1 MSREAPGTG
10 GANSGTK
17 RLVGLPLAWAATA
30 VVVSLLQLANVIA
43 DLQTARRM
51 GVELPAWRAAADGVS
66 SAAMIILLF
75 PLLRRLGRATPP
87 WALPPLRVA
96 ALHAAG
102 WTAFALTYLLGF
114 SLIRMALYGLFGE
127 VYHPSLIRAAAAV
140 APSTV
145 ITYGLITGAV
155 WGALWLQQRLALR
168 SGVPAAGAVFD
179 IRDGGR
185 TLHAPVETILAVRS
199 AGNYVE
205 FQMADGRQIL
215 MRATLAQIEAE
226 LAAQGFARSHR
237 GWLVNSRH
245 ITETRRMGA
254 GDFEL
259 TLTGGLRAPLSRRW
273 RPAVEAAR
281 GTCGA

>member
-10 GANSGTK
+10 GAISVTK
-17 RLVGLPLAWAATA
+17 PWVGLPLAWAATA
-30 VVVSLLQLANVIA
+30 VVVSLLQLGDVMA

-51 GVELPAWRAAADGVS
+51 GVDLPVWRAAADGIS

-75 PLLRRLGRATPP
+75 PLLRRLARATPP
-87 WALPPLRVA
+87 WTGQPSRIVA
-96 ALHAAG
+96 AHIAG
-102 WTAFALTYLLGF
+102 WAVFAVTYLLGF
-114 SLIRMALYGLFGE
+114 SLIRMALYPLFGE
-127 VYHPSLIRAAAAV
+127 VYHPFLIRAAAAV
-140 APSTV
+140 APSTL
-145 ITYGLITGAV
+145 ITYGLITGVV
-155 WGALWLQQRLALR
+155 WGALWLERRLAL
-168 SGVPAAGAVFD
+168 GTAAPGATAVFD

-185 TLHAPVETILAVRS
+185 TLHAPLDTILAVRS

-226 LAAQGFARSHR
+226 LTARGFARSHR
-237 GWLVNSRH
+237 GWLVNARH
-245 ITETRRMGA
+245 ITETRRLGA
-254 GDFEL
+254 GDLEL

-281 GTCGA
+281 EAS